1 MLKIQVLGLLEWMG
15 TDVKER
21 DLSTSGSRMA
31 DGPLA
36 DPPIYTI
43 GKLSRVYVHATQII
57 PDAPR

>member
-36 DPPIYTI
+36 DPLYI
-43 GKLSRVYVHATQII
+43 LSANCLACTYVR
-57 PDAPR
+57 PR

>member
-36 DPPIYTI
+36 DPPYIYYRQ
-43 GKLSRVYVHATQII
+43 SMYVQ
-57 PDAPR
+57 PR